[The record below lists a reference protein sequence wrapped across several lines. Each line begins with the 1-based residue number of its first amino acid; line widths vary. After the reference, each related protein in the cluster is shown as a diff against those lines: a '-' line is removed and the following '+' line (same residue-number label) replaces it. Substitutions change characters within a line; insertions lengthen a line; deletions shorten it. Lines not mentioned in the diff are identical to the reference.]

1 MNGKVN
7 ISWYHYLITL
17 FCCHLCRY
25 REVSHEHLLE
35 VTEERALQRFCQEV
49 CDQVSGWTVGNF
61 YDDSASEVVCPKVAN
76 SALTRHISIGYFWAH
91 DLNRRN
97 IIKITYCPIG
107 DLIAD
112 FLTKPLQGSLF
123 SHLKEML
130 MGHLPIPAQVTT
142 K

>member
-1 MNGKVN
+1 MMNGKVN

-61 YDDSASEVVCPKVAN
+61 YDVSASEVVCPKVAN
-76 SALTRHISIGYFWAH
+76 ADVSCQLRVGSTIIDEFDGNHII
-91 DLNRRN
+91 
-97 IIKITYCPIG
+97 
-107 DLIAD
+107 LIY
-112 FLTKPLQGSLF
+112 THRSVR
-123 SHLKEML
+123 
-130 MGHLPIPAQVTT
+130 VTLAG
-142 K
+142 KQEI